1 MRKLWFAVWCV
12 FSFILSYL
20 IFFLLITFIQVNI
33 IPREMLENFL
43 ELLSMTGDQAY
54 TRWLCFSGGGLS
66 LLLAI
71 MTGHEVWALQ
81 HHAEA

>member
-1 MRKLWFAVWCV
+1 MRRLLFAIWCV
-12 FSFILSYL
+12 FSFVLSYL
-20 IFFLLITFIQVNI
+20 IFFLLITFIQINI

-43 ELLSMTGDQAY
+43 ELLSMTGDVAF
-54 TRWLCFSGGGLS
+54 TRWLYFSGSGLS

-71 MTGHEVWALQ
+71 MTCHEVWAMQ